1 MGRPVTAV
9 DLSAIRAQ
17 LAGITKLGEWETRGN
32 AVVIYDPNG
41 YGAYCPIAT
50 TDTKEDAAFIAAAP
64 STVARLLAVVE
75 RVEKIAASMD
85 RIADFNLSVVPHD
98 DMGISLKQHAQDL
111 RAAIT
116 GDVGA

>member
-1 MGRPVTAV
+1 MTAV

-41 YGAYCPIAT
+41 YGAYCLIAT

-64 STVARLLAVVE
+64 STVAGLLGIVE
-75 RVEKIAASMD
+75 RVEALATYLETL
-85 RIADFNLSVVPHD
+85 ADGDKHYARA
-98 DMGISLKQHAQDL
+98 I

-116 GDVGA
+116 GEGRE